1 MSVAKYLLQVNRF
14 FATLRMTGIQ
24 TDKMIFFKKYIFPA
38 LYGLLVYFTV
48 RLLHDTD
55 IHARFW
61 ERDWYINAIE
71 IACSIFVGYTGIAL
85 FKWLFRFYDKRW
97 PVQLSYRGVVREL
110 VILVGANLVL
120 VNVIFVPMDM
130 ALHQPDWKAWWIP
143 WADVADINM
152 IPTLYAI
159 VYYGI
164 ARSSTWLRAYVDNKV
179 QLEKVTNEHLET
191 ELKFLKAQYH
201 PHFLFN
207 ALNTIYFQMD
217 DDTAGAKRSI
227 EKFSELLRYQLYD
240 QQQQVPVMQE
250 IEYLQS
256 FIELQKIRSTD
267 KLKLKVDFDKQ
278 LNGQLV
284 YPLLFL
290 PLVEN
295 AFKFVGGEY
304 HMLIEAKVKGNKI
317 GFKVENSTPS
327 LAIKTE
333 TNAGGIGLENL
344 KRRLDLLY
352 PCKHTL
358 NLEKIDNNFIAELEV
373 EYER

>member
-1 MSVAKYLLQVNRF
+1 MNF
-14 FATLRMTGIQ
+14 FR
-24 TDKMIFFKKYIFPA
+24 KYIFPA
-38 LYGLLVYFTV
+38 LYGLLVYFTI

-55 IHARFW
+55 VNQRSW
-61 ERDWYINAIE
+61 ERPFFINAVE
-71 IACSIFVGYTGIAL
+71 IACSVIVGYMAIYLFQRL
-85 FKWLFRFYDKRW
+85 FKYYDKRW
-97 PVQLSYRGVVREL
+97 PAQLSYQGVAREL
-110 VILVGANLVL
+110 AILVGANLLL
-120 VNVIFVPMDM
+120 VNAIFVPMDM
-130 ALHQPDWKAWWIP
+130 TLHTDWKPWYIS
-143 WADVADINM
+143 WADVTDINM

-164 ARSSTWLRAYVDNKV
+164 VRSSTWLKAYVDNKV
-179 QLEKVTNEHLET
+179 QLEKVTNEQLET

-217 DDTAGAKRSI
+217 EDTEGAKRSI

-256 FIELQKIRSTD
+256 FIELQKIRSSD
-267 KLKLKVDFDKQ
+267 KLKLKVDFDRK

-295 AFKFVGGEY
+295 AFKFVGGDYE
-304 HMLIEAKVKGNKI
+304 MLVEAKVI
-317 GFKVENSTPS
+317 DDRIDFKVENSVPQ
-327 LAIKTE
+327 LKE
-333 TNAGGIGLENL
+333 TVKKAGGIGLENL

-352 PCKHTL
+352 PGKHSL
-358 NLEKIDNNFIAELEV
+358 LLENSGNHFKAELQL

>member
-1 MSVAKYLLQVNRF
+1 MKS
-14 FATLRMTGIQ
+14 
-24 TDKMIFFKKYIFPA
+24 FKKYIFPA
-38 LYGLLVYFTV
+38 IYGLLVYFTV

-55 IHARFW
+55 VSEHFW
-61 ERDWYINAIE
+61 ERRFYINAVE
-71 IACSIFVGYTGIAL
+71 ITCSIFVGYMAI
-85 FKWLFRFYDKRW
+85 WLFRSLFRYYNKRW
-97 PVQLSYRGVVREL
+97 PVQINYLGLSREL
-110 VILVGANLVL
+110 SILVGLNLILVNLV
-120 VNVIFVPMDM
+120 FVPMDM
-130 ALHQPDWKAWWIP
+130 TLHTDWKPWWIS

-164 ARSSTWLRAYVDNKV
+164 ARSSLWLKAYVDNKV

-217 DDTAGAKRSI
+217 EDHDGAKRSI

-240 QQQQVPVMQE
+240 QQLQVPVMQE
-250 IEYLQS
+250 IEYLQT

-267 KLKLKVDFDKQ
+267 KLKLKVDFDQK
-278 LNGQLV
+278 LNGQMV

-295 AFKFVGGEY
+295 AFKFVGGDYQME
-304 HMLIEAKVKGNKI
+304 IGAKVEDGNI
-317 GFKVENSTPS
+317 EFRVANSVPV
-327 LAIKTE
+327 LMQTE
-333 TNAGGIGLENL
+333 PKAGGIGLENL
-344 KRRLDLLY
+344 KRRLNLLY
-352 PCKHTL
+352 PDKHSIKL
-358 NLEKIDNNFIAELEV
+358 DNEGGNFIAELKIQ
-373 EYER
+373 YER

>member
-1 MSVAKYLLQVNRF
+1 MK
-14 FATLRMTGIQ
+14 
-24 TDKMIFFKKYIFPA
+24 FFKKYLFPA
-38 LYGLLVYFTV
+38 LYGLLVYFTI

-55 IHARFW
+55 VRERFW
-61 ERDWYINAIE
+61 ERDFYINAVE
-71 IACSIFVGYTGIAL
+71 MTCSIIVGYIAIYL
-85 FKWLFRFYDKRW
+85 FERLFRYYDRRW
-97 PVQLSYRGVVREL
+97 PLQLSYQGVVREL
-110 VILVGANLVL
+110 LILVGANLVL
-120 VNVIFVPMDM
+120 VNVVFVPMDM
-130 ALHQPDWKAWWIP
+130 ALHQDWKPWYIS

-164 ARSSTWLRAYVDNKV
+164 ARSSSWLKAYVDNKI

-217 DDTAGAKRSI
+217 EDTEGAKRSI

-256 FIELQKIRSTD
+256 FIDLQKIRSTD
-267 KLKLKVDFDKQ
+267 KLKLEVDFDTQ

-295 AFKFVGGEY
+295 AFKFIGGDYE
-304 HMLIEAKVKGNKI
+304 MLVEAKVLDDHI
-317 GFKVENSTPS
+317 YFRVTNSVP
-327 LAIKTE
+327 LIKPTE
-333 TNAGGIGLENL
+333 PKAGGIGLENL

-352 PCKHTL
+352 PGKYTLKLEKQSHHFNAEL
-358 NLEKIDNNFIAELEV
+358 NLE
-373 EYER
+373 YER

>member
-1 MSVAKYLLQVNRF
+1 MN
-14 FATLRMTGIQ
+14 
-24 TDKMIFFKKYIFPA
+24 FFKKYIFPA

-55 IHARFW
+55 INQRFW
-61 ERDWYINAIE
+61 ERHFYINAVE
-71 IACSIFVGYTGIAL
+71 MTCSVFVGYAAIYL
-85 FKWLFRFYDKRW
+85 FQRLFRYYDKRW
-97 PVQLSYRGVVREL
+97 PVQLCYQGVVREL
-110 VILVGANLVL
+110 VILVGANLLL
-120 VNVIFVPMDM
+120 VNAIFVPMDM
-130 ALHQPDWKAWWIP
+130 TLHNDWKPWYIS
-143 WADVADINM
+143 WADLADINM

-164 ARSSTWLRAYVDNKV
+164 ARSSTWLKAYVDNKV

-217 DDTAGAKRSI
+217 DDTEGAKRSI

-240 QQQQVPVMQE
+240 QQQQVHVLQE

-267 KLKLKVDFDKQ
+267 KLKLKVDFDPK

-295 AFKFVGGEY
+295 AFKFVGGDCE
-304 HMLIEAKVKGNKI
+304 MLVEAKVTGNQI
-317 GFKVENSTPS
+317 DFIVENSVLQEKQS
-327 LAIKTE
+327 VAKS
-333 TNAGGIGLENL
+333 GGIGLENL
-344 KRRLDLLY
+344 KRRLNLLY
-352 PCKHTL
+352 PGKHSLSL
-358 NLEKIDNNFIAELEV
+358 NNNGDHFKAELKL

>member
-1 MSVAKYLLQVNRF
+1 MK
-14 FATLRMTGIQ
+14 
-24 TDKMIFFKKYIFPA
+24 FFKKYLFPA

-55 IHARFW
+55 VHEHFW
-61 ERDWYINAIE
+61 ERRFYINAVE
-71 IACSIFVGYTGIAL
+71 ITCSIFVGYMAIWI
-85 FKWLFRFYDKRW
+85 FRSLFRYYDKRW
-97 PVQLSYRGVVREL
+97 PVQLNYQGLGREL
-110 VILVGANLVL
+110 FILVGLNLILVNLV
-120 VNVIFVPMDM
+120 FVPMDM
-130 ALHQPDWKAWWIP
+130 SLHPDWEPWWISS
-143 WADVADINM
+143 ADLADINM

-164 ARSSTWLRAYVDNKV
+164 ARSGIWLKAYVDNKV
-179 QLEKVTNEHLET
+179 QLEKVTNEHLQT

-217 DDTAGAKRSI
+217 EDHDGAKRSI

-256 FIELQKIRSTD
+256 FIDLQKIRSTD
-267 KLKLKVDFDKQ
+267 KLKLSVDFDKK

-295 AFKFVGGEY
+295 AFKYVGGEY
-304 HMLIEAKVKGNKI
+304 KLQIAAKVADDNI
-317 GFKVENSTPS
+317 EFRVENSVPE
-327 LAIKTE
+327 LKQVPHKT
-333 TNAGGIGLENL
+333 GGIGLENL

-352 PCKHTL
+352 PGRHSL
-358 NLEKIDNNFIAELEV
+358 ILEKGDDHFTAELKV
-373 EYER
+373 QYER

>member
-1 MSVAKYLLQVNRF
+1 MTCAVMVGYLS
-14 FATLRMTGIQ
+14 I
-24 TDKMIFFKKYIFPA
+24 YIFQ
-38 LYGLLVYFTV
+38 
-48 RLLHDTD
+48 R
-55 IHARFW
+55 
-61 ERDWYINAIE
+61 
-71 IACSIFVGYTGIAL
+71 L
-85 FKWLFRFYDKRW
+85 FKYYDKRW
-97 PVQLSYRGVVREL
+97 PVQLSYQSIVREL
-110 VILVGANLVL
+110 LILVGANLVL
-120 VNVIFVPMDM
+120 VNAVFVPMDM
-130 ALHQPDWKAWWIP
+130 ALHQNDWKAWWIP

-164 ARSSTWLRAYVDNKV
+164 ARGSSWLRAYVDNKI

-217 DDTAGAKRSI
+217 DDHEGAKRSI

-240 QQQQVPVMQE
+240 QQQQVSVMQE

-256 FIELQKIRSTD
+256 FIELQKIRSSD

-278 LNGQLV
+278 LNGQLI

-295 AFKFVGGEY
+295 AFKFIGGKY
-304 HMLIEAKVKGNKI
+304 QLLVEAKVAGDHI
-317 GFKVENSTPS
+317 AFKVENSVPS
-327 LAIKTE
+327 IKQSE
-333 TNAGGIGLENL
+333 TKEGGIGLENL
-344 KRRLDLLY
+344 KRRLNLLY
-352 PCKHTL
+352 PGRHSLK
-358 NLEKIDNNFIAELEV
+358 LENEGDNFKAELTL

>member
-1 MSVAKYLLQVNRF
+1 MKF
-14 FATLRMTGIQ
+14 FQ
-24 TDKMIFFKKYIFPA
+24 KYIFPA
-38 LYGLLVYFTV
+38 VYGLLVYATI

-55 IHARFW
+55 VGEHFW
-61 ERDWYINAIE
+61 ERHFYINAVE
-71 IACSIFVGYTGIAL
+71 VACTIIVGYIAIWLFEWL
-85 FKWLFRFYDKRW
+85 FKYYDKRW
-97 PVQLSYRGVVREL
+97 PVQLSYQGVVREL
-110 VILVGANLVL
+110 SILIGANLVL
-120 VNVIFVPMDM
+120 VNIVFVPMDM
-130 ALHQPDWKAWWIP
+130 SLHLDWKPWYIS

-164 ARSSTWLRAYVDNKV
+164 ARSSSWLKAYVDNKV

-217 DDTAGAKRSI
+217 EDREGAKRSI

-240 QQQQVPVMQE
+240 QQKQVPIMQE

-295 AFKFVGGEY
+295 AFKFVGGDYE
-304 HMLIEAKVKGNKI
+304 MLVAAKIENGHI
-317 GFKVENSTPS
+317 EFKVGNSVPP
-327 LAIKTE
+327 IKNTE
-333 TNAGGIGLENL
+333 LKAGGIGLENL

-352 PCKHTL
+352 PGKHSL
-358 NLEKIDNNFIAELEV
+358 SLENGGNHFKAELKL

>member
-1 MSVAKYLLQVNRF
+1 MKF
-14 FATLRMTGIQ
+14 FR
-24 TDKMIFFKKYIFPA
+24 KYIFPA

-55 IHARFW
+55 VRERFW
-61 ERDWYINAIE
+61 ERHFYINAVE
-71 IACSIFVGYTGIAL
+71 MTCSVIVGYIAICL
-85 FKWLFRFYDKRW
+85 FKWLFRYFDRVR
-97 PVQLSYRGVVREL
+97 PAQLSYQGVVREL
-110 VILVGANLVL
+110 FILVAANLVL
-120 VNVIFVPMDM
+120 VNMVFVPMDM
-130 ALHQPDWKAWWIP
+130 ALHNDWISG
-143 WADVADINM
+143 ADVADINM

-164 ARSSTWLRAYVDNKV
+164 ARSSTYLKAYVDNKV
-179 QLEKVTNEHLET
+179 QLEKITNEHLET

-217 DDTAGAKRSI
+217 EDIEGAKRSI

-240 QQQQVPVMQE
+240 QQLQVPVMQE

-267 KLKLKVDFDKQ
+267 KLKLKIDFDKR

-295 AFKFVGGEY
+295 AFKFVGGNY
-304 HMLIEAKVKGNKI
+304 QLLIEAKVADDHI
-317 GFKVENSTPS
+317 EFRVENSVPERRQ
-327 LAIKTE
+327 TE
-333 TNAGGIGLENL
+333 TKARGIGLENL
-344 KRRLDLLY
+344 KRRLNLLY
-352 PCKHTL
+352 PGRHALK
-358 NLEKIDNNFIAELEV
+358 LENGSDHFKAELKL